1 MTTVGHSLTGLSIAV
16 LTLPRGRSLVWYL
29 LVGHLYVFFANLPD
43 FPLPGWGH
51 DSYQVSHSIFLTA
64 LLASM
69 MALLLLLPKFNAR
82 VGATVL
88 FAWTVAWFSHMLLD
102 SMYSHGQGIGIFWPF
117 SDAHLALPVSW
128 FDTLQ
133 WPPRTA
139 HNIRVFEIELLTFG
153 AALAWCIGLR
163 WLWPR
168 TRKRS
173 R

>member
-29 LVGHLYVFFANLPD
+29 LVGQLYVFFANLPD

-51 DSYQVSHSIFLTA
+51 DSYQVSHSIFLAA
-64 LLASM
+64 LLAAM
-69 MALLLLLPKFNAR
+69 MALLLLLPRFNAR
-82 VGATVL
+82 IGATVVA
-88 FAWTVAWFSHMLLD
+88 AWTVAWFSHMLLD

-133 WPPRTA
+133 WPPRTV

-153 AALAWCIGLR
+153 TVLVWCVSLR